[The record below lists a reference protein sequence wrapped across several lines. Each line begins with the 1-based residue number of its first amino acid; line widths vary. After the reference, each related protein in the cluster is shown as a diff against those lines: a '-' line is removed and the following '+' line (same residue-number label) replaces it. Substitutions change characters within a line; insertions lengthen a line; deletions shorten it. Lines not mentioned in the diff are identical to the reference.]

1 MDKKRFQVEAG
12 SCVSLGKKL
21 KKDHQYYMGE
31 LLLVK

>member
-12 SCVSLGKKL
+12 SCVSLGKIL
-21 KKDHQYYMGE
+21 KKGDQYYMGV